1 MKLISARQ
9 AWREAL
15 HENRDSVL
23 AVAAER
29 VKLGKRGR
37 VANETMPS
45 MRNSNGRCAHM
56 LAAGLVQAAIGTL
69 PKPLQHFGHALYSP
83 IAGGHDLNVAHALVW
98 FTADIE
104 RIPERR
110 RETAYWMA
118 LAAIR
123 SHQASVSG
131 REAWGPSR
139 IAEFVFDWYGANITV
154 SQWAR
159 DWSATWEVL
168 AKTCDTLDAKA
179 LKPVAAVVARLKER
193 KHVAGQCRWDVMD
206 REEAADARGQAYAE
220 RRERAVLRLRAR
232 LNAMAEPD
240 LRCWFARMKGY
251 AEAYRAEWGSDV
263 IENQARHA
271 QFADRVAEYWN
282 QRHRIGDVSKRVA

>member
-37 VANETMPS
+37 VLGETTAS
-45 MRNSNGRCAHM
+45 GRDSNGRCAHM
-56 LAAGLVQAAIGTL
+56 LAAGLVQKAIGTL

-83 IAGGHDLNVAHALVW
+83 IAGGQDLNIAHALVW

-104 RIPERR
+104 KIPVRR
-110 RETAYWMA
+110 REAAYWMA

-131 REAWGPSR
+131 REAWGPGR
-139 IAEFVFDWYGANITV
+139 ISEFVYDWYGATITV

-159 DWSATWEVL
+159 DWSAVWEVL
-168 AKTCDTLDAKA
+168 AKTCDSLDAQA
-179 LKPVAAVVARLKER
+179 LRPVAAVVARLKER
-193 KHVAGQCRWDVMD
+193 RHVPGDCRWDVLD
-206 REEAADARGQAYAE
+206 REEVADARGQAYAE
-220 RRERAVLRLRAR
+220 RREPCILRLRAR
-232 LNAMAEPD
+232 LNAMHEQA
-240 LRCWFARMKGY
+240 LRHWFARMRDY
-251 AEAYRAEWGSDV
+251 TRAYREEWGSDI

-271 QFADRVAEYWN
+271 QFSDRVAEYWN
-282 QRHRIGDVSKRVA
+282 QRHRIGDVQKRVA